1 MTDEGRAI
9 PGIFVG
15 VERISSAMAQTKCK
29 PASECAERQ
38 EALLRANVALLR
50 QGLALVEG
58 LTEAQ
63 FCDSPKG
70 MEPHRASSQ
79 LRHVLEFYE
88 CFLEGLAGFH
98 IDYDARQR
106 DESIERSRRAALTRI
121 EEILDRLESEP
132 ELHKDSTLFVRA
144 EDATHLGL
152 RDPFT
157 TSSVSRELVVL
168 SSHTIHHF
176 ALVAMTLRGHGVIVE
191 ERFGVAPS
199 TLSFRAAN
207 RRKVVAIGAA

>member
-1 MTDEGRAI
+1 MPDGGRTI
-9 PGIFVG
+9 PGIFAAAM
-15 VERISSAMAQTKCK
+15 RIFSAMAQMRCK
-29 PASECAERQ
+29 QASDCAERQ
-38 EALLRANVALLR
+38 EVLLSVNIELLR
-50 QGLALVEG
+50 QAVAVVEE
-58 LTEAQ
+58 LTETQ
-63 FCDSPKG
+63 FCSPPEG

-98 IDYDARQR
+98 VDYDARRR
-106 DESIERSRRAALTRI
+106 DESIERSRIAALARM
-121 EEILDRLESEP
+121 EEILTRLASEP
-132 ELHKDSTLFVRA
+132 ELRKDATLFVRA

-176 ALVAMTLRGHGVIVE
+176 ALIAMTLRGHGVIVE

-207 RRKVVAIGAA
+207 RRKVVAIEAA